1 MAKWLKEAISKQDKD
16 KAQQKV
22 RETVEKLLA
31 DIEKLIAYG
40 REKSTINPDLLAYLE
55 IEDLINTK
63 KKLLE
68 RVGKL
73 SEEDK
78 VWLEQFK
85 TYT

>member
-1 MAKWLKEAISKQDKD
+1 MTNTQTKE
-16 KAQQKV
+16 
-22 RETVEKLLA
+22 ELLA

-40 REKSTINPDLLAYLE
+40 REETTINPALLAYLE
-55 IEDLINTK
+55 IDDLLSTK

-78 VWLEQFK
+78 EWLQQFK
-85 TYT
+85 KYE

>member
-1 MAKWLKEAISKQDKD
+1 MQTKE
-16 KAQQKV
+16 
-22 RETVEKLLA
+22 ELLN
-31 DIEKLIAYG
+31 DIEELISYG
-40 REKSTINPDLLAYLE
+40 REEPTINPALLAYLE
-55 IEDLINTK
+55 LDDLISTK

-85 TYT
+85 KYK

>member
-1 MAKWLKEAISKQDKD
+1 MNEKNSPTKE
-16 KAQQKV
+16 
-22 RETVEKLLA
+22 ELLA
-31 DIEKLIAYG
+31 DIEALISYG
-40 REKSTINPDLLAYLE
+40 REEPTINPALLAYLE
-55 IEDLINTK
+55 IDDLIATK

-85 TYT
+85 KYE

>member
-1 MAKWLKEAISKQDKD
+1 MNIENEPSKEN
-16 KAQQKV
+16 
-22 RETVEKLLA
+22 LLA

-40 REKSTINPDLLAYLE
+40 RDEPTINPALLEYLE

-63 KKLLE
+63 AKLLE

-85 TYT
+85 KYE

>member
-1 MAKWLKEAISKQDKD
+1 MTDKQSKE
-16 KAQQKV
+16 
-22 RETVEKLLA
+22 ELLE

-40 REKSTINPDLLAYLE
+40 REEPTIDPALLAYLE
-55 IEDLINTK
+55 IDDLISTK

-78 VWLEQFK
+78 VWLQQFK
-85 TYT
+85 KYE